1 MSLRDPKL
9 TLQQMREYAEQARGL
24 AASTTASDLFQ
35 DRRTRLALERAV
47 SVIGEAA
54 TRLSDAFQQ
63 QHPEI
68 PWHQIIGMRN
78 RIVHGYDA
86 VDDEV
91 LWKTAAENVPKLIRQ
106 LDDLIAQL

>member
-1 MSLRDPKL
+1 MFL
-9 TLQQMREYAEQARGL
+9 
-24 AASTTASDLFQ
+24 

-54 TRLSDAFQQ
+54 TRLSEEFQA

-78 RIVHGYDA
+78 RIIHGYDA

-91 LWKTAAENVPKLIRQ
+91 LWKTAAENAPELIRQ
-106 LDDLIAQL
+106 LDEIIARL